1 MDDFI
6 IFESYMKKIK
16 KKEGFDGQR
25 AITLPRKIISL
36 QCASNPV
43 IGEAYIT
50 DIGYYPKAQF
60 HYRRRINGI
69 TQNILIYCVEGSGQ
83 AMINNNKYAVTA
95 GEFFIVP
102 AMLPH
107 SYGANAEHA
116 WTIYWM
122 HFKGKIAESICESI
136 IKKIN
141 GYKGSVN
148 YSPKRIALFEEIYS
162 NLERGYSNDN
172 ITYANMC
179 FWHFIASF
187 SFDNKFNYTSGEIK
201 SEVTTVA
208 IDFMQQ
214 HLGKIL
220 SLTEIAR
227 KVNLSV
233 SHFVAIFHKKTGFA
247 PIEYFNHL
255 KIQKACQYLQFT
267 QDRINEISNHLGI
280 QDSYYFSRLFKKLMG
295 ISPNEYRKK
304 ILAEPGQTSSAIGL
318 AG

>member
-1 MDDFI
+1 D
-6 IFESYMKKIK
+6 
-16 KKEGFDGQR
+16 R
-25 AITLPRKIISL
+25 
-36 QCASNPV
+36 
-43 IGEAYIT
+43 
-50 DIGYYPKAQF
+50 
-60 HYRRRINGI
+60 
-69 TQNILIYCVEGSGQ
+69 
-83 AMINNNKYAVTA
+83 
-95 GEFFIVP
+95 
-102 AMLPH
+102 
-107 SYGANAEHA
+107 A

-136 IKKIN
+136 IKKFN

-148 YSPKRIALFEEIYS
+148 YSPKRISLFEEIYS

-187 SFDNKFNYTSGEIK
+187 RFDNKFNYISGEIK
-201 SEVTTVA
+201 SEVSTIA

-214 HLGKIL
+214 HLDRIL

-247 PIEYFNHL
+247 PIEYFNYL

-267 QDRINEISNHLGI
+267 QDRINEIANHLGI

-304 ILAEPGQTSSAIGL
+304 ILAEPGQISSVIGFT
-318 AG
+318 G